1 MADFPLLNEASLVMI
16 PGATKEGKVYSQVPT
31 DGSGDFTFTRS
42 TSATRVN
49 EAGNIE
55 KGYENL
61 LLQSNQL
68 DTTWITP
75 DATITSGQ
83 ADKDGSN
90 NAWLLTAT
98 SAFNRVAQSVSQS
111 GVKRFSVY
119 AKANTNDYLLLGS
132 VEGAHFYATFN
143 LATGAVDSNN
153 INAISPSIENVGN
166 GWYRC
171 SATWVGTTTEVRIAS
186 QSTSGQGGWAST
198 TSGSIYI
205 QDAQLNQGLVAY
217 PYLETTTAPVYGGL
231 QSDQP
236 RLDYTDATCPSL
248 LLEPSRTNLINH
260 SEYFEGWHTD
270 ANVSYIANSTI
281 SPEGL
286 INAAKLTATNTSNAY
301 VRDNINGSAGNNV
314 FSVFAKYE
322 DCQYIYLSTR
332 FFNGGDEAR
341 VWFDI
346 QNGVKGS
353 STGDDATYDI
363 EDYGNGWYRCYVIF
377 NIDAGD
383 TNGYSYIYLSNTD
396 GSSNVTSG
404 TSAHLY
410 GGQFEVGS
418 YPTSYIPTY
427 GSAESRGEDVLGNSN
442 DISGLFNDN
451 EGTLYFETND
461 RIFKDETTN
470 KNFFGL
476 TESSSGNYFRFRG
489 SISNILAQSIGFGSN
504 ISFNPSGA
512 TLTKYLYKWDGSTI
526 KLFVDGVERSS
537 ASQTATFNPDLF
549 RIGFNFGFVSNTKQ
563 LSLFSAALTDTECI
577 ALTTL

>member
-1 MADFPLLNEASLVMI
+1 M
-16 PGATKEGKVYSQVPT
+16 
-31 DGSGDFTFTRS
+31 
-42 TSATRVN
+42 
-49 EAGNIE
+49 
-55 KGYENL
+55 
-61 LLQSNQL
+61 
-68 DTTWITP
+68 
-75 DATITSGQ
+75 
-83 ADKDGSN
+83 
-90 NAWLLTAT
+90 
-98 SAFNRVAQSVSQS
+98 
-111 GVKRFSVY
+111 
-119 AKANTNDYLLLGS
+119 
-132 VEGAHFYATFN
+132 
-143 LATGAVDSNN
+143 
-153 INAISPSIENVGN
+153 
-166 GWYRC
+166 
-171 SATWVGTTTEVRIAS
+171 
-186 QSTSGQGGWAST
+186 
-198 TSGSIYI
+198 
-205 QDAQLNQGLVAY
+205 
-217 PYLETTTAPVYGGL
+217 YGGL

-427 GSAESRGEDVLGNSN
+427 GSAESRGEDVCIDAGDAST
-442 DISGLFNDN
+442 FNDN
-451 EGTLYFETND
+451 EGVLFFEGNSLANTNTGAHFLSLSGPNVTND
-461 RIFKDETTN
+461 RI
-470 KNFFGL
+470 
-476 TESSSGNYFRFRG
+476 
-489 SISNILAQSIGFGSN
+489 SIGFLSARIFVEIKRNNVAQMVHLQVIDTSQVAKVAISYKENDCKFYINGVLVDSDTSVNLPSN
-504 ISFNPSGA
+504 LQELNFSKPSSFNFYGNINQV
-512 TLTKYLYKWDGSTI
+512 LYFPT
-526 KLFVDGVERSS
+526 
-537 ASQTATFNPDLF
+537 
-549 RIGFNFGFVSNTKQ
+549 
-563 LSLFSAALTDTECI
+563 ALTDTECI